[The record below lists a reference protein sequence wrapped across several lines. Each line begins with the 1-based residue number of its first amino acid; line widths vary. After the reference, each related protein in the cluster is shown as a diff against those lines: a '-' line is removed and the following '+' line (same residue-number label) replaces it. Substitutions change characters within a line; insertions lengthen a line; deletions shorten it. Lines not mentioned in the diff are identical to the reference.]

1 MVPLFRAQQTV
12 CLHPPGSVPGGGACV
27 LTSTI
32 DRTMTELRERAVLL
46 SRIRWLRGWR
56 GLILLVATLGAAA
69 ALAQVIAPPVP
80 PPYCYSRAPACHSSL
95 DEAEAAIRADP
106 YFQGAGDAVE
116 HVGSFQVG
124 ATLMHMQYRLRDRP
138 AESIGTAAYW
148 GDFGSYG
155 NSQGKCALSDD
166 QVALPGWCAS
176 EDQVIGLAQDAIR
189 LRFPTCLQGAPRRV
203 RDYFPPYLLPV
214 TDTVRGTIDY
224 KYRYYE
230 VDLTCTD
237 GGSYTKSFFV
247 LKQRP
252 MYCRTGFKSILG
264 DVLEEFL
271 AQDYLCQPRQG
282 QQVTILTSIQQ
293 CGSCAGSENPVYP
306 ATGEKRRAEPD
317 FEFAGTTFTRHYRSL
332 RQFRNNSRFAVA
344 WTHTWSDRIIS
355 TSLVNAPFA
364 HIDETGDYE
373 SYRLIAGSR
382 HRGENSRDRILERVN
397 ADGIGWRLRLP
408 DGELREFDTAG
419 FLIAVRH
426 PDAPQRDIVI
436 THVRSAVAT
445 VTDAQGRS
453 LRFEYGANLLLR
465 RIHLPDGTAIAY
477 GYDGRGNLVDVTYPD
492 AAVRRYHYNEPG
504 LAGAPDQRHHLTGIT
519 AEDGRRFA
527 SFSYDARGRTI
538 ESRVLGAPNEVTT
551 VAYPDEYSA
560 TVSNADG
567 GVDRYTFEPSLYR
580 RILSRSDHGGS
591 AGLQYDGEGRLFR
604 STDKRST
611 VTEYA
616 YQDGLLTATTEAVG
630 TAEQRRHEVDR
641 DPSTGFATEHRIR
654 DRSGALVARSSWT
667 YNARGQ
673 IVAETVF
680 DPATGASRTETTAYC
695 EQADVDAGRCPII
708 GQVRSIDGA
717 LPGAIDV
724 SRFEYRMAD
733 APGCAVSAAACSWRR
748 GDLWKTINPLGHV
761 VEVLASDPAGR
772 VLSLRDENG
781 VVTDVEYDERGRTTA
796 QKVRGGDDS
805 VEFDDQISRIEYD
818 PTGTVR
824 RMVLP
829 DGVQTRFEYDAAQRL
844 TRIIDGLGNTL
855 DFTLNPAGEVVG
867 EHTRDAAGMLLRT
880 LTRTYDT
887 LGRLQAV
894 RDADFRSTT
903 FVHEEGDLLQL
914 ETDALGR
921 KTRYTYDALGRLR
934 TSLQDVEGL
943 AARSEQHYDA
953 LDRIV
958 RVTDPNGLHTDT
970 TYNGFGEITAL
981 TSPDTGTS
989 TATYEA
995 AGRLLTRTD
1004 ARGITATYAYDA
1016 LDRVIAVAYP
1026 DASLDHSFAYDTAP
1040 AACPVGE
1047 RFHIGRLA
1055 RMTDASGETAY
1066 CYDRFG
1072 HLTRKLQTT
1081 AGRTFAVGYD
1091 YTPRAGDG
1099 NGVLLRPRPAAGHLM
1114 ALTYPDGAQVRID
1127 RNPLRETVR
1136 LTVTL
1141 ADGRVQTL
1149 LQDAVY
1155 YPFGPAA
1162 RWTYGNGRT
1171 LARSLNR
1178 DYLPGYVEDTRPGG
1192 LSEGYWFD
1200 AVGNLESLRRADQT
1214 DPPKRRYV
1222 HDRLDRLTEVR
1233 DGATGTLLQDYD
1245 YDSTGN
1251 RTQSI
1256 GSGVIGSYAHAPGT
1270 HRLVSAGSE
1279 TRSYDA
1285 AGNTTRIETAVAGGP
1300 GGGGGEDM
1308 DPGPGE
1314 PGHPGPGLPPGD
1326 PPPVAESFGFEDGFS
1341 FTQSQTSTTG
1351 GPSALVREF
1360 VYDDT
1365 GRMRQVLRDGAV
1377 AMDYRYNAKGER
1389 VHRSGSGETVVTVYD
1404 EAGRWLGDYTAA
1416 GQPIQQAIWLDD
1428 LPVGLLVGA
1437 GSAQTLY
1444 YLQPD
1449 ALGSARVAIDSVRD
1463 VAVWRWDLTGDVFG
1477 ASAPNEDPDGD
1488 GVRLTLNL
1496 RFPGQ
1501 QYDAATGLHYNYY
1514 RDYDPTVGRYVQS
1527 DPIGLLGGMSTY
1539 GYANLSPGS
1548 FTDPLG
1554 LKGKGLG
1561 GRIGQALF
1569 SPIYQR
1575 LGGGAAAR
1583 AASMAAK
1590 ARSEARRAADMAKRM
1605 RTVLGRIFKDRSKK
1619 GAGPAGCDSVATRNP
1634 GEAASRYQFERLKA
1648 DLAQQE
1654 LLAATPTGSALKG
1667 SGPFSPRTFGRNV
1680 DMSHA
1685 SPTFARETV
1694 SQGRH
1699 FTIRG
1704 GDGVYRNL
1712 SQVPGSI
1719 NGQRGIF
1726 EFIVGP
1732 EGLTH
1737 QRFIANGRITGFPNQ
1752 PVPLP

>member
-1 MVPLFRAQQTV
+1 
-12 CLHPPGSVPGGGACV
+12 
-27 LTSTI
+27 
-32 DRTMTELRERAVLL
+32 
-46 SRIRWLRGWR
+46 
-56 GLILLVATLGAAA
+56 
-69 ALAQVIAPPVP
+69 
-80 PPYCYSRAPACHSSL
+80 
-95 DEAEAAIRADP
+95 
-106 YFQGAGDAVE
+106 
-116 HVGSFQVG
+116 
-124 ATLMHMQYRLRDRP
+124 
-138 AESIGTAAYW
+138 
-148 GDFGSYG
+148 
-155 NSQGKCALSDD
+155 
-166 QVALPGWCAS
+166 
-176 EDQVIGLAQDAIR
+176 
-189 LRFPTCLQGAPRRV
+189 
-203 RDYFPPYLLPV
+203 
-214 TDTVRGTIDY
+214 
-224 KYRYYE
+224 
-230 VDLTCTD
+230 
-237 GGSYTKSFFV
+237 
-247 LKQRP
+247 
-252 MYCRTGFKSILG
+252 
-264 DVLEEFL
+264 
-271 AQDYLCQPRQG
+271 
-282 QQVTILTSIQQ
+282 
-293 CGSCAGSENPVYP
+293 
-306 ATGEKRRAEPD
+306 
-317 FEFAGTTFTRHYRSL
+317 
-332 RQFRNNSRFAVA
+332 
-344 WTHTWSDRIIS
+344 
-355 TSLVNAPFA
+355 
-364 HIDETGDYE
+364 
-373 SYRLIAGSR
+373 
-382 HRGENSRDRILERVN
+382 
-397 ADGIGWRLRLP
+397 
-408 DGELREFDTAG
+408 
-419 FLIAVRH
+419 
-426 PDAPQRDIVI
+426 
-436 THVRSAVAT
+436 
-445 VTDAQGRS
+445 
-453 LRFEYGANLLLR
+453 
-465 RIHLPDGTAIAY
+465 
-477 GYDGRGNLVDVTYPD
+477 
-492 AAVRRYHYNEPG
+492 
-504 LAGAPDQRHHLTGIT
+504 
-519 AEDGRRFA
+519 
-527 SFSYDARGRTI
+527 
-538 ESRVLGAPNEVTT
+538 
-551 VAYPDEYSA
+551 
-560 TVSNADG
+560 
-567 GVDRYTFEPSLYR
+567 
-580 RILSRSDHGGS
+580 
-591 AGLQYDGEGRLFR
+591 LQYDGEGRLIR
-604 STDKRST
+604 SVDKRG
-611 VTEYA
+611 VATEYA
-616 YQDGLLTATTEAVG
+616 YQDGLLIATTEAVG
-630 TAEQRRHEVDR
+630 TEEQRRHEVDR
-641 DPSTGFATEHRIR
+641 DPATGFATEHRIR
-654 DRSGALVARSSWT
+654 DRSGALVARSTWA

-680 DPATGASRTETTAYC
+680 DPATGASRTETTTYC
-695 EQADVDAGRCPII
+695 EQADVDAGRCPIVGLAI
-708 GQVRSIDGA
+708 SVDGP
-717 LPGAIDV
+717 LPGAVDV
-724 SRFEYRMAD
+724 DRLEYRMAD
-733 APGCAVSAAACSWRR
+733 APGCATSAAACSWRR
-748 GDLWKTINPLGHV
+748 GDLWKTIDPLGHA
-761 VEVLASDPAGR
+761 VEVLASDASGR
-772 VLSLRDENG
+772 LRSLRDENG
-781 VVTDVEYDERGRTTA
+781 IVTDLEYDARGRAIA
-796 QKVRGGDDS
+796 QKVRGADDS
-805 VEFDDQISRIEYD
+805 VEFDDQITRIEYD
-818 PTGTVR
+818 PVGTVR

-844 TRIIDGLGNTL
+844 TRIIDGLGNTF

-867 EHTRDAAGMLLRT
+867 EHTRDAAGTLLRT

-894 RDADFRSTT
+894 RDADLRSSS
-903 FVHEEGDLLQL
+903 FAYDAADRLSL

-921 KTRYTYDALGRLR
+921 RTRYTYDALGRLR
-934 TSLQDVEGL
+934 SSLQDVDGM
-943 AARSEQHYDA
+943 AARSEQRYDA

-970 TYNGFGEITAL
+970 TYNGFGEITAR

-989 TATYEA
+989 TATYDA
-995 AGRLLTRTD
+995 AGRVLTRTD

-1026 DASLDHSFAYDTAP
+1026 DASLDQRFAYDTAP
-1040 AACPVGE
+1040 AACPAGE

-1099 NGVLLRPRPAAGHLM
+1099 SGVLLRPRPAAGHLM

-1127 RNPLRETVR
+1127 RNPLREAVR

-1300 GGGGGEDM
+1300 GGGGGEET

-1314 PGHPGPGLPPGD
+1314 PGHPGPGLPP
-1326 PPPVAESFGFEDGFS
+1326 VAEGFS
-1341 FTQSQTSTTG
+1341 FTSSQTSSAG
-1351 GPSALVREF
+1351 GNATLVREF

-1365 GRMRQVLRDGAV
+1365 GRMRQVRRDGAV

-1389 VHRSGSGETVVTVYD
+1389 VHRSGGGESVVTVYD

-1449 ALGSARVAIDSVRD
+1449 ALGSARVAIDPVRD

-1488 GVRLTLNL
+1488 GIRFTLNL

-1539 GYANLSPGS
+1539 GYANHAPATFS
-1548 FTDPLG
+1548 DPMG
-1554 LKGKGLG
+1554 LFGKKIG
-1561 GRIGQALF
+1561 GGIANMLVR
-1569 SPIYQR
+1569 PIYQR

-1590 ARSEARRAADMAKRM
+1590 ARSEARRAADMAQRM

-1619 GAGPAGCDSVATRNP
+1619 GAEPAGCQS
-1634 GEAASRYQFERLKA
+1634 
-1648 DLAQQE
+1648 
-1654 LLAATPTGSALKG
+1654 ATPVRIATEGPGGAAVGS
-1667 SGPFSPRTFGRNV
+1667 
-1680 DMSHA
+1680 
-1685 SPTFARETV
+1685 
-1694 SQGRH
+1694 SQL
-1699 FTIRG
+1699 
-1704 GDGVYRNL
+1704 L
-1712 SQVPGSI
+1712 SQIRNSGGTLPVSRGSFTVQEI
-1719 NGQRGIF
+1719 ARASKAGGREIAYYRDRSTGQ
-1726 EFIVGP
+1726 
-1732 EGLTH
+1732 LY
-1737 QRFIANGRITGFPNQ
+1737 
-1752 PVPLP
+1752 

>member
-1 MVPLFRAQQTV
+1 MPDRAMTNPLE
-12 CLHPPGSVPGGGACV
+12 H
-27 LTSTI
+27 
-32 DRTMTELRERAVLL
+32 AVLS

-56 GLILLVATLGAAA
+56 GLLLLAAALGAAA

-80 PPYCYSRAPACHSSL
+80 PPYCYSRATSCHASL

-106 YFQGAGDAVE
+106 YFRGAGDAVE
-116 HVGSFQVG
+116 HVGSFQVD
-124 ATLMHMQYRLRDRP
+124 ATWIRMQYRLRDRP
-138 AESIGTAAYW
+138 AESIGTPAYW

-155 NSQGKCALSDD
+155 NSRGKCALSDD

-176 EDQVIGLAQDAIR
+176 EDQVIGIAQDTIR
-189 LRFPTCLQGAPRRV
+189 LRFPTCLQGTPRRV
-203 RDYFPPYLLPV
+203 DDYFQPYLLPV
-214 TDTVRGTIDY
+214 TNTVRGIIDY
-224 KYRYYE
+224 KYRRYE

-237 GGSYTKSFFV
+237 GGSYTKNFFV

-252 MYCRTGFKSILG
+252 MYCRAGFESILG

-271 AQDYLCQPRQG
+271 AEDYVCQPQQS
-282 QQVTILTSIQQ
+282 QQVTVLTPIQQ

-317 FEFAGTTFTRHYRSL
+317 FTFAGTAFTRHYRSL

-355 TSLVNAPFA
+355 TSVVDTPFA
-364 HIDETGDYE
+364 HIDESGDYE
-373 SYRLIAGSR
+373 SYRRMADNR
-382 HRGENSRDRILERVN
+382 HRGENSRDRILEQVN

-408 DGELREFDTAG
+408 DGEVREFDTLG

-426 PDAPQRDIVI
+426 PDAPQRDVVV

-453 LRFEYGANLLLR
+453 LRFEYGANLLR

-477 GYDGRGNLVDVTYPD
+477 GYDGSGNLVDVTYPD
-492 AAVRRYHYNEPG
+492 GAVRRYHYNEAG
-504 LAGAPDQRHHLTGIT
+504 LAGAPNQRHHLTGIT

-527 SFSYDARGRTI
+527 SFRYDARGRAT
-538 ESRVLGAPNEVTT
+538 ESRVLGAPHEVTA

-567 GVDRYTFEPSLYR
+567 GSDRYRFEPSLYR
-580 RILSRSDHGGS
+580 RILSRSDDGGS
-591 AGLQYDGEGRLFR
+591 AGLQYDAEGQLIRAV
-604 STDKRST
+604 DKRG
-611 VTEYA
+611 VANEYA
-616 YQDGLLTATTEAVG
+616 YLDGLLTSTTEAVG
-630 TAEQRRHEVDR
+630 TEEQRRHEVDR
-641 DPSTGFATEHRIR
+641 DAATGFATEHRVR
-654 DRSGALVARSSWT
+654 DRSGTLVARSTWT

-673 IVAETVF
+673 VVAETVF

-695 EQADVDAGRCPII
+695 EPADVDAGRCPIVGLAI
-708 GQVRSIDGA
+708 SVDGP
-717 LPGAIDV
+717 LPGAVDV
-724 SRFEYRMAD
+724 DRLEYRMAD
-733 APGCAVSAAACSWRR
+733 APGCATSAAACAWRR

-761 VEVLASDPAGR
+761 AEVLASDAVGR
-772 VLSLRDENG
+772 VRSLRDENG
-781 VVTDVEYDERGRTTA
+781 IVTDFEYDIRGRLTA
-796 QKVRGGDDS
+796 QKVRGADDS
-805 VEFDDQISRIEYD
+805 VEFDDQITRIEYD

-824 RMVLP
+824 RMALP
-829 DGVQTRFEYDAAQRL
+829 DGVQMRFEYDAAGRL
-844 TRIIDGLGNTL
+844 LRVIDGVGNTL

-867 EHTRDAAGMLLRT
+867 EHTRDAAGTLLRT

-894 RDADFRSTT
+894 RDADLRSTR
-903 FVHEEGDLLQL
+903 FAYDDADRLIL

-921 KTRYTYDALGRLR
+921 ITRHDYDALGRLR
-934 TSLQDVEGL
+934 SSLQDVNGL
-943 AARSEQHYDA
+943 AARSEQRHDA

-970 TYNGFGEITAL
+970 TYNGFGEVVAV

-989 TATYEA
+989 TATHDA
-995 AGRLLTRTD
+995 AGRVSTRTD

-1026 DASLDHSFAYDTAP
+1026 DASLDQSFAYDTAP
-1040 AACPVGE
+1040 AACPAGE

-1081 AGRTFAVGYD
+1081 QGRSFAVHYD
-1091 YTPRAGDG
+1091 HTPRAGDG
-1099 NGVLLRPRPAAGHLM
+1099 SGVLLRPRPAAGHLM
-1114 ALTYPDGAQVRID
+1114 ALTYPDGARVRID
-1127 RNPLRETVR
+1127 RNALREPVR

-1141 ADGRVQTL
+1141 ADGRIETL

-1200 AVGNLESLRRADQT
+1200 AAGNLESLRRADQA
-1214 DPPKRRYV
+1214 DPAKRRYV
-1222 HDRLDRLTEVR
+1222 HDGLDRLIEVR
-1233 DGATGTLLQDYD
+1233 DGASGALLQGHG

-1251 RTQSI
+1251 RTQSL
-1256 GSGVIGSYAHAPGT
+1256 GSGVVGSYVHAPGS
-1270 HRLVSAGSE
+1270 HRLVGAGGE

-1285 AGNTTRIETAVAGGP
+1285 AGNTIRIETAAAGGP
-1300 GGGGGEDM
+1300 GGGGGEETE
-1308 DPGPGE
+1308 PGPGE

-1326 PPPVAESFGFEDGFS
+1326 PPPVAESLGFNAA
-1341 FTQSQTSTTG
+1341 FTLTHSQTSSAG
-1351 GPSALVREF
+1351 GHATLVREF
-1360 VYDDT
+1360 VYDDS
-1365 GRMRQVLRDGAV
+1365 GRMRQVRRDGAV
-1377 AMDYRYNAKGER
+1377 AMDYRYNARGER
-1389 VHRSGSGETVVTVYD
+1389 VLRSGSGETVVTVYD
-1404 EAGRWLGDYTAA
+1404 EAGRWLGDYTA
-1416 GQPIQQAIWLDD
+1416 GGEPIQQAIWLDD

-1449 ALGSARVAIDSVRD
+1449 ALGSARVAIDPVRD
-1463 VAVWRWDLTGDVFG
+1463 VAVWRWELSGDAFG
-1477 ASAPNEDPDGD
+1477 ASPPQEDPDGD
-1488 GVRLTLNL
+1488 GVALRLDL

-1501 QYDAATGLHYNYY
+1501 RFDAASGLYHNYF

-1539 GYANLSPGS
+1539 GYANHAPGS
-1548 FTDPLG
+1548 FSDPMGLLG
-1554 LKGKGLG
+1554 KKIG
-1561 GRIGQALF
+1561 GGIANMLVR
-1569 SPIYQR
+1569 PIVQR
-1575 LGGGAAAR
+1575 LGGGVAAR
-1583 AASMAAK
+1583 AASAAAH
-1590 ARSEARRAADMAKRM
+1590 ARAQARRAAEMAQRM
-1605 RTVLGRIFKDRSKK
+1605 QTVLGRILKGRSRK
-1619 GAGPAGCDSVATRNP
+1619 GGGAAGCDTAAIRRRVRELGTDPARGFIRAEGIGGYRIEKYLGRTIQRSADEAADFVDEVIGPISLKGPIPARGSVEGLANSAIKDVRFNTATR
-1634 GEAASRYQFERLKA
+1634 AVFV
-1648 DLAQQE
+1648 DLRGLDSIGQAQVRSMVH
-1654 LLAATPTGSALKG
+1654 ARVPTPSK
-1667 SGPFSPRTFGRNV
+1667 P
-1680 DMSHA
+1680 
-1685 SPTFARETV
+1685 
-1694 SQGRH
+1694 
-1699 FTIRG
+1699 
-1704 GDGVYRNL
+1704 VYFL
-1712 SQVPGSI
+1712 D
-1719 NGQRGIF
+1719 
-1726 EFIVGP
+1726 
-1732 EGLTH
+1732 
-1737 QRFIANGRITGFPNQ
+1737 
-1752 PVPLP
+1752 